1 MLPTTLEGEDADR
14 PAVSTP
20 SVPVPVV
27 SGCVS
32 VVRLIVVVPGSAL
45 AGVSVVAVVI
55 RAMSVALLRRSAP
68 CRRGSPPLTATHFSL
83 GDIVLCCVV
92 LRCLYCYC
100 YCYCYVATRRRE
112 KELKKASDN

>member
-20 SVPVPVV
+20 SVPVSVV

-55 RAMSVALLRRSAP
+55 RTVSVALLRRSAP
-68 CRRGSPPLTATHFSL
+68 FRRGSPPLTATHLSL
-83 GDIVLCCVV
+83 GGIVLCCAALLV
-92 LRCLYCYC
+92 LLVLLYR
-100 YCYCYVATRRRE
+100 YCYVATRTLER
-112 KELKKASDN
+112 KN

>member
-32 VVRLIVVVPGSAL
+32 VVRLLVVVPGSAL

-55 RAMSVALLRRSAP
+55 RTVSVALLRRSAP
-68 CRRGSPPLTATHFSL
+68 FRRGSPPLTATHFSL
-83 GDIVLCCVV
+83 GDIVLCCAACTACTAIS
-92 LRCLYCYC
+92 LLLCCNSY
-100 YCYCYVATRRRE
+100 TGE
-112 KELKKASDN
+112 EELKKASDN